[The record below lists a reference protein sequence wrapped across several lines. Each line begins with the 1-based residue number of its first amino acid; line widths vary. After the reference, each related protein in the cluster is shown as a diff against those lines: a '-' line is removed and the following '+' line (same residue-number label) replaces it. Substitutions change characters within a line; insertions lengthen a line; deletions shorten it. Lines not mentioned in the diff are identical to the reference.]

1 MDQTSFRQLLQT
13 PKASSATSPA
23 ASSGH
28 IRGSLLAAAS
38 VAGKKKQKTVEASQ
52 PAFKP
57 RTLKK
62 NKGEDYRDRA
72 GERRLGVN
80 NDFAQV
86 SMLHVVV
93 CAPALAVD
101 GAADASSMCI
111 ASRRKSQANEWSLA
125 SLGRGT
131 S

>member
-1 MDQTSFRQLLQT
+1 MDQASFRQLLQT
-13 PKASSATSPA
+13 PKASSSTST
-23 ASSGH
+23 ASSAH
-28 IRGSLLAAAS
+28 VRGSLLAAATT
-38 VAGKKKQKTVEASQ
+38 AGKKKQKTVDASQ

-86 SMLHVVV
+86 CMFL
-93 CAPALAVD
+93 LART
-101 GAADASSMCI
+101 SCMCLLGVQLLCI
-111 ASRRKSQANEWSLA
+111 MSRHKHLRVI
-125 SLGRGT
+125 GRVKLTHGLLRH
-131 S
+131 